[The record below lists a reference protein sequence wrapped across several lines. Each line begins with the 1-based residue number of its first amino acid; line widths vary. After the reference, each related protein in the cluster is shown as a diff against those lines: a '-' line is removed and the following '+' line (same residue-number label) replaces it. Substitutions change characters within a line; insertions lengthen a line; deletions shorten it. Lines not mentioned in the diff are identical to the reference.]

1 MSKSTLTHKQA
12 VVQEIKEAIENS
24 KSISIVEYRGLN
36 VADISELRKQYREAG
51 VNYKVYKNTLVNIA
65 LSELG
70 YEGYEEYLSGPNGFV
85 FSNEDMV
92 QGPKIS
98 VDFAK
103 DHEALK
109 VKAGI
114 IDGKVVDA
122 DSVKA
127 LAKLP
132 TKEVLLAQV
141 LGGLNAPIQG
151 FASVLNATLSSL
163 VYALNAVNFQLKA
176 GEIHGCRSPGI
187 LDRGCRE
194 RTGYYLFF
202 WERWDSGYLWIQRS
216 DSSPDLQRRIGD
228 WFCRDWELSKD
239 DQWLRMFS
247 RI

>member
-36 VADISELRKQYREAG
+36 VAAISELRQKYREAG

-70 YEGYEEYLSGPNGFV
+70 YEGYEEYLAGPNGFV

-122 DSVKA
+122 ESVKA

-151 FASVLNATLSSL
+151 FANVLTATLSSL
-163 VYALNAVNFQLKA
+163 VYALNAIKEKQEQEA
-176 GEIHGCRSPGI
+176 
-187 LDRGCRE
+187 
-194 RTGYYLFF
+194 
-202 WERWDSGYLWIQRS
+202 
-216 DSSPDLQRRIGD
+216 
-228 WFCRDWELSKD
+228 
-239 DQWLRMFS
+239 
-247 RI
+247 